1 MLGNPRVRT
10 LLAVLAGVLAVIGL
24 LTSVFALWAR
34 AVVFDSGSVASAV
47 DRALAEPEVTSALAS
62 ELTDRTIETAD
73 LERRIASLL
82 PGDLSPL
89 APALVGGIRSSVEAR
104 LEAVLASETTR
115 AVLVRL
121 VETSHAGLM
130 RVLAGDELVDGVS
143 IADGEVRLNLLP
155 LVGLGLREVQ
165 DLGFLGEV
173 DIPVLAADG
182 EPALQIAS
190 LEAAFGRDLPAE
202 FGQLTVYRSDGL
214 AKAGETV
221 AAAQRALE
229 LAKRALLVIVGVTL
243 LAYVAAVIV
252 AVRRARAVLVL
263 SLASV
268 AVMVVARALVHDIVS
283 RAPVVVA
290 DPGARAA
297 IVATL
302 DSLTSA
308 LFTVLTLTIVVGL
321 AVGIV
326 AFLRSDAANA
336 ARVRAALFSAHRS
349 TVGIVAA
356 AAAFA
361 VLMFG
366 DQGWGHAAVTIA
378 FAAVAV
384 WSMAAPAR
392 A

>member
-1 MLGNPRVRT
+1 
-10 LLAVLAGVLAVIGL
+10 
-24 LTSVFALWAR
+24 
-34 AVVFDSGSVASAV
+34 
-47 DRALAEPEVTSALAS
+47 
-62 ELTDRTIETAD
+62 
-73 LERRIASLL
+73 
-82 PGDLSPL
+82 
-89 APALVGGIRSSVEAR
+89 
-104 LEAVLASETTR
+104 
-115 AVLVRL
+115 
-121 VETSHAGLM
+121 
-130 RVLAGDELVDGVS
+130 
-143 IADGEVRLNLLP
+143 
-155 LVGLGLREVQ
+155 
-165 DLGFLGEV
+165 
-173 DIPVLAADG
+173 VLAADG
-182 EPALQIAS
+182 EPAQQIAA

-290 DPGARAA
+290 DPGARAT